1 MSAWYIF
8 SSLGFYPVNPSNSAY
23 VFGSPIHEEAVL
35 NLPNGGTF
43 TVRTLNE
50 GTDNPY
56 IQSVKLN
63 GKPYEKSFITHGD
76 ILKGG
81 VLEFEMGPQP
91 NPDFGMSP
99 DNRPRSI
106 VYK

>member
-1 MSAWYIF
+1 MSAWYVF

-35 NLPNGGTF
+35 NLPGGSTF
-43 TVRTLNE
+43 TVRTLNGGE
-50 GTDNPY
+50 GNMY

-63 GKPYEKSFITHGD
+63 GQPYLKSFITHAD
-76 ILKGG
+76 IVRGG

-91 NPDFGMSP
+91 NPEFGVSP
-99 DNRPRSI
+99 DSRPRSV